1 MKTEEIKRTSDKKGI
16 SLIVLVITIIVI
28 IILAVAVILSIAN
41 NNPIENAKE
50 ARFKSDVRTMQEEL
64 EMLKASNYAKNNGAS
79 CNDPE
84 TGNQPAI
91 GDLNSATNY
100 QEKFTISNGELKYL
114 SSKLTVTE
122 QNWAKEIGVSS
133 NAYLLGSDPNDGVT
147 ISNDGVLTTNWYDT
161 GSDTTTV
168 PDMVSKD
175 VEIPVGVTSI
185 GNGAFYNCSSLSSI
199 TIPST
204 VTSIGNSSFQKCSSL
219 ISITIPSSVKDIG
232 NMAFNGCTS
241 LKSII
246 IEGEPR
252 FVAQLIEN
260 IWGVEDT
267 SIVSGTGLKAS

>member
-122 QNWAKEIGVSS
+122 QNRAKEIGVSS

-175 VEIPVGVTSI
+175 VEIPVG
-185 GNGAFYNCSSLSSI
+185 
-199 TIPST
+199 